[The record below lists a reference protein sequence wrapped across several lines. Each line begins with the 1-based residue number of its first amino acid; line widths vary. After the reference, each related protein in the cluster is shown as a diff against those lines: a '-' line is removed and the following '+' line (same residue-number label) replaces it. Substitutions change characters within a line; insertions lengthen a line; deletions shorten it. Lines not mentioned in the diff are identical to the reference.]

1 MSGQDAPQTLVFRNN
16 EIKRG
21 GKFGLCRGNALSEAN
36 RFVATVGPFRR
47 IIPTKARFYPLGFAE
62 YLDVTCERNNWLYPR
77 RHRASKIRWRKV
89 VERVLSVVLTRTG
102 QPLDAEQSESAKI
115 DENSEIFETYR
126 SSILSHSYSQVKQF
140 ATQIFLTFVRKVNI
154 YLQTC
159 VRFSCKSYNIR
170 LIRCKNGWCGNL

>member
-1 MSGQDAPQTLVFRNN
+1 MSRRDAPQSLVFRNN

-21 GKFGLCRGNALSEAN
+21 GKFGLCGGNALSEAN

-62 YLDVTCERNNWLYPR
+62 YFDVTCERNNWLYPR

-102 QPLDAEQSESAKI
+102 QPLDAGAEWILRKSMKI
-115 DENSEIFETYR
+115 VRYSRRTVRLSYLIIVISDSTIATWIF
-126 SSILSHSYSQVKQF
+126 V
-140 ATQIFLTFVRKVNI
+140 TFVRKVNI

-159 VRFSCKSYNIR
+159 VKFSCKSYNIH
-170 LIRCKNGWCGNL
+170 LIRCNKNRW